1 MLHDLGFDFRR
12 TDAIPG
18 ALDDVVVAA
27 LEIDVTLVVHVAKV
41 AGHAPFARGAP
52 AIRSWTTAAPM
63 RFLATTSTD
72 CHADGDRYV
81 GTCRYPGQWARGGTV
96 RSCDGRRSSSPDL
109 SNLGPRNGNRR

>member
-1 MLHDLGFDFRR
+1 MTGDKFHRVKQLLSSVASCFFFFSSRRRHTSCLSDWSSDVCSSDL
-12 TDAIPG
+12 
-18 ALDDVVVAA
+18 
-27 LEIDVTLVVHVAKV
+27 
-41 AGHAPFARGAP
+41 
-52 AIRSWTTAAPM
+52 SWTTAAPM